1 MRQACRRTWVPA
13 LAGTSGRREVY
24 SIPSNS
30 ALVTKA
36 ARRPHDRRMQLSS
49 TLAWLVD
56 VAGESPG
63 ADRLLA
69 ELGAHLLDDGLPL
82 AGGALTLAVP
92 HPLIARRTWLWRA
105 DSGEVIEALGFAPGG
120 SLASLEAP
128 PSNHDGRRWLAGIG
142 AGPLHEDIVGH
153 RPDGPSLSWI
163 GPRPFT
169 PDETSELRQAARFAA
184 APLAALAARATLSA
198 ALEAYLGRRS
208 AARVL
213 AAPLRR
219 GVGETI
225 QAALLYADLRG
236 FTALSESHPPAMVI
250 SALDA
255 WFDRIAGAAHAFGGE
270 VLKFIG
276 DGILAIFP
284 VVGDAPPRGACDAA
298 LRAVSAARVGMAHL
312 DKERQTQGLPPLPFG
327 AALHLG
333 EMLWGNIGAADRLDF
348 TAIGPAVNLVSR
360 LEGLCRPLGKTV
372 LISGTLAAQTQ
383 MPLVPLGTHVLRGIA
398 SPCAVFTLPE
408 T

>member
-1 MRQACRRTWVPA
+1 
-13 LAGTSGRREVY
+13 
-24 SIPSNS
+24 
-30 ALVTKA
+30 
-36 ARRPHDRRMQLSS
+36 MQLSS
-49 TLAWLVD
+49 TLSWLVD
-56 VAGESPG
+56 AAGETEG

-69 ELGAHLLDDGLPL
+69 ELGAHLLEDGLPL

-105 DSGEVIEALGFAPGG
+105 DRGDVIEALGFAPG
-120 SLASLEAP
+120 APTPELEAGAP
-128 PSNHDGRRWLAGIG
+128 GDAGRRWLAGIA
-142 AGPLHEDIVGH
+142 AGRVHQDTVGP

-163 GPRPFT
+163 GPRQFT
-169 PDETSELRQAARFAA
+169 PDESDELRRAARFAA
-184 APLAALAARATLSA
+184 APLAALAARATLTA

-213 AAPLRR
+213 AGPLRR
-219 GVGETI
+219 NVGETI

-236 FTALSESHPPAMVI
+236 FTALSESNPPAAVI
-250 SALDA
+250 TALDA
-255 WFDRIAGAAHAFGGE
+255 WFDRIAGAVHAFGGE

-284 VVGDAPPRGACDAA
+284 VVGGSPRGACDAA
-298 LRAVSAARVGMAHL
+298 LRAVSAARVGMVHL
-312 DKERQTQGLPPLPFG
+312 DKERQRQGLPPLPFG

-360 LEGLCRPLGKTV
+360 LEGLCRPLGKTILV
-372 LISGTLAAQTQ
+372 SGALAAATET
-383 MPLVPLGTHVLRGIA
+383 PLVALGMHAMRGIA

-408 T
+408 D

>member
-1 MRQACRRTWVPA
+1 
-13 LAGTSGRREVY
+13 
-24 SIPSNS
+24 
-30 ALVTKA
+30 
-36 ARRPHDRRMQLSS
+36 MQLSS
-49 TLAWLVD
+49 TLSWLVD
-56 VAGESPG
+56 AAGEMPG

-69 ELGAHLLDDGLPL
+69 ELGAHLVKDGLPL

-105 DSGEVIEALGFAPGG
+105 GSGEVIESFGFAG
-120 SLASLEAP
+120 LAAEGAASVPDDA
-128 PSNHDGRRWLAGIG
+128 GRRWLAALAAG
-142 AGPLHEDIVGH
+142 AVHEDVVGSA
-153 RPDGPSLSWI
+153 PDGPSLGWI

-169 PDETSELRQAARFAA
+169 QGEANELRQAARFAA
-184 APLAALAARATLSA
+184 APLAVLAARGTLAA

-213 AAPLRR
+213 AGPLRR
-219 GVGETI
+219 DIGETI

-236 FTALSESHPPAMVI
+236 FTALSESNTPAAVI
-250 SALDA
+250 SALNA
-255 WFDRIAGAAHAFGGE
+255 WFDRIAGAVHAFGGE

-276 DGILAIFP
+276 DGVLAIFP
-284 VVGDAPPRGACDAA
+284 VVGGAPRDACVAA
-298 LRAVSAARVGMAHL
+298 LRAVSAARAGMAHL
-312 DKERQTQGLPPLPFG
+312 DETRRQQELPPLPFG

-360 LEGLCRPLGKTV
+360 LEGLCRPLDKTV
-372 LISGTLAAQTQ
+372 LVSGIFAAEAGT
-383 MPLVPLGTHVLRGIA
+383 PLIPLGTHMLRGIA

-408 T
+408 N